1 MRAIPESA
9 PTQDSSRNGN
19 LGQFAAAYQ
28 RLTQR
33 IVNGVYAP
41 RQHLVETDV
50 ARELAVSRATV
61 RAILIRLQQDGLVE
75 IQPNRGARVRAFT
88 LDEAVRLLQVREV
101 LEGLAAS
108 LAARQATPAQLT
120 ALRDTVGEM
129 DRALAGGDLLAY
141 SSMNA
146 RFHRVILD
154 AAAHEFIDQIVGS
167 LHYPLVRYQFRTILV
182 PGRTDESLAEH
193 REILACLERRDAAG
207 AERAARAHVAQ
218 VRATLQRSGEL
229 PL

>member
-1 MRAIPESA
+1 MRSVPEST

-19 LGQFAAAYQ
+19 LGQFESAYQ
-28 RLTQR
+28 GLKRR
-33 IVNGVYAP
+33 IVDGVYAP

-50 ARELAVSRATV
+50 ARELEVSRATV

-88 LDEAVRLLQVREV
+88 VDEAVRLLQVREV

-108 LAARQATPAQLT
+108 LAAQQATPAQLA
-120 ALRDTVGEM
+120 ALHDIVGDM
-129 DRALAGGDLLAY
+129 DRALAAGDLLAY
-141 SSMNA
+141 SSINA

-154 AAAHEFIDQIVGS
+154 AAAHQFIDQILGS

-182 PGRTDESLAEH
+182 PGRKDESLAEH
-193 REILACLERRDAAG
+193 REILACLELQGAAG
-207 AERAARAHVAQ
+207 AERAARRHVAQ
-218 VRATLQRSGEL
+218 VRATLEQSGEL
-229 PL
+229 LL